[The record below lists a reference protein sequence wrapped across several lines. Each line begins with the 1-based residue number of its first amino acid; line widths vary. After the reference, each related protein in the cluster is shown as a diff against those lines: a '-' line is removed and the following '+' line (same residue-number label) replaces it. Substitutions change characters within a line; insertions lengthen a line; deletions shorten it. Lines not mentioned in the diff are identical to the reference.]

1 MKKVV
6 LLIALAV
13 FAQFSVAYAAGIVLK
28 IRQPERL
35 HNPNLYDLT
44 LSKNGKLVVH
54 VREETGSPPQGYL
67 DAYTFPGAYCGK
79 PAQAI
84 LIAYDSV
91 PGGDP
96 QLGGTHI
103 IEYIFNAKTWDLMY
117 QSENDEPLDDPQAYI
132 NQYHKRFKKGRQ
144 YCQDLSDD
152 KLFKETNLANA
163 RRK

>member
-67 DAYTFPGAYCGK
+67 DAYTFPGTYCSK

-96 QLGGTHI
+96 QLGGTQV
-103 IEYIFNAKTWDLMY
+103 IEYIFNANNWVLMSS
-117 QSENDEPLDDPQAYI
+117 SENDDPTDDPQAYI
-132 NQYHKRFKKGRQ
+132 TKFQESFRNGKEE
-144 YCQDLSDD
+144 CIDLSGI
-152 KLFKETNLANA
+152 KGTNLNLVNA
-163 RRK
+163 QTK